1 MAVGNPITELST
13 TGNFVPVTRTLTING
28 VSYDLSA
35 DRSWSI
41 ASPGG
46 GSVTS
51 VAMTVPTGFSV
62 SGSPI
67 TSAGTLAVTFASGY
81 ALPTTVKQSN
91 WDDAYTFVSNFPSQ
105 TGNNGKFLYTS
116 GSVLSWQTA
125 LQNPMTALGDM
136 LFGGV
141 SGAVTVLPG
150 NQFTTRAYLQQVGTG
165 SGSAA
170 PTWGGI
176 VSTDISGQAIT
187 RVNDTNVTLT
197 LTGTPGNSV
206 LNAVGLTLG
215 WSGTLTAGRGGTGTS
230 GVTGIM
236 LGNSTAPVTGIT
248 GIGGQILRANPST
261 GVYEFWTPTY
271 LESPLT
277 LLGQIIYGGAGGQP
291 IALNPNST
299 ANNMYLRSVSS
310 GIPSWASI
318 AGGDIVG
325 AGLTKTDD
333 TNVTLTL
340 GGTPNNSLLRSVSL
354 TMGWTGQL
362 SVPRGGTGV
371 STITGVVIG
380 NGTGVM
386 TGVAGTASQLLRRDA
401 TNSFYE
407 FFTHNFLSN
416 PMTTLSDI
424 IVANAAGAP
433 IRLAANTTA
442 DNLYLRTVSG
452 AIGYAAI
459 QGSHI
464 VGAGIS
470 RTNDTNIQ
478 VTLGGATTDG
488 LLRAVSLTMGW
499 AGTLSATRGGTGTSG
514 LTGIIYG
521 NGASAMTAITGVGGQ
536 ILRIAPITTA
546 YEFWTPTYLDNVMT
560 SLGDTIYGNASGAPV
575 RLAANS
581 TSSNMFLRSVS
592 SGAPSWSAIG
602 GADITGAAITTA
614 NDTNILITASGNTTN
629 ALLRTL
635 TLTAGWTGA
644 LSPQRGGTG
653 ASTLTGVVIGN
664 GIGTMVGVA
673 GTADQLLR
681 RNSANTAY
689 EFFTPTFLSNP
700 MTTLGDII
708 YGNAAGAPLRLG
720 ANATSTNK
728 FLRSVSGG
736 TPSWEELPASV
747 SGSGTANYVAKWASS
762 TALTNSLI
770 YDNGTNVGIGTPAPA
785 YKFVVSNANTV
796 GMEFDPGTIVS
807 GRNRFFSYN
816 RSTSAYV
823 DLEIL
828 ANNVIITPTAN
839 LGIGTAT
846 PAHKLEVVGVI
857 SGGNASATTGSIILQ
872 DTYSA
877 GHLGNIGTMFSS
889 GNFMLGYAV
898 TPSTSSATSFLSSAF
913 VSGVDF
919 ARSSIT
925 LGTDVSIYT
934 GAAQS
939 VAIGSSVTMSER
951 LRLLNSG
958 QLRLLNYTSTSSFS
972 GLTVGYLG
980 FTSTGAITTNAI
992 PGGVSGTQNYLA
1004 KFDST
1009 GLAVTDS
1016 RFIDNGTNF
1025 LLNGASSYVTG
1036 FNLIGDVG
1044 IQSASGQASSII
1056 QRSNQTPTSGTTFGI
1071 LDAYAIT
1078 TGSTYTIGGGIE
1090 FRASQNWNSTSAG
1103 TNIFVQTAP
1112 DNTIAPAD
1120 MFVFLNNG
1128 AVRFIGRT
1136 SNPLSPAAGTMYYNS
1151 SANNMRYY
1159 NGTTW
1164 ITF

>member
-1 MAVGNPITELST
+1 MS
-13 TGNFVPVTRTLTING
+13 
-28 VSYDLSA
+28 
-35 DRSWSI
+35 
-41 ASPGG
+41 
-46 GSVTS
+46 
-51 VAMTVPTGFSV
+51 VPTGFAV

-206 LNAVGLTLG
+206 LNAVGLTMG
-215 WSGTLTAGRGGTGTS
+215 WSGELSAGRGGTGTS
-230 GVTGIM
+230 GVSGIM
-236 LGNSTAPVTGIT
+236 LGNLTAPVTGIT

-261 GVYEFWTPTY
+261 GVYEFWTPNY
-271 LESPLT
+271 LESPFT
-277 LLGQIIYGGAGGQP
+277 QLGQIIYSGAGGQP
-291 IALNPNST
+291 LALNANST
-299 ANNMYLRSVSS
+299 GNNMYLRSISS
-310 GIPSWASI
+310 GTPAWASI
-318 AGGDIVG
+318 QGGDIVG
-325 AGLTKTDD
+325 AGLTSTND
-333 TNVTLTL
+333 TNVQISL

-362 SVPRGGTGV
+362 AVPRGGTGV
-371 STITGVVIG
+371 ATITGVVIG

-386 TGVAGTASQLLRRDA
+386 TGVAGTAGQLIRRDA

-416 PMTTLSDI
+416 PMTTLGDI
-424 IVANAAGAP
+424 IYGNAAGAP
-433 IRLAANTTA
+433 ARLGANATSA
-442 DNLYLRTVSG
+442 NL
-452 AIGYAAI
+452 
-459 QGSHI
+459 
-464 VGAGIS
+464 
-470 RTNDTNIQ
+470 
-478 VTLGGATTDG
+478 
-488 LLRAVSLTMGW
+488 
-499 AGTLSATRGGTGTSG
+499 
-514 LTGIIYG
+514 
-521 NGASAMTAITGVGGQ
+521 
-536 ILRIAPITTA
+536 
-546 YEFWTPTYLDNVMT
+546 
-560 SLGDTIYGNASGAPV
+560 
-575 RLAANS
+575 
-581 TSSNMFLRSVS
+581 FLRSVS
-592 SGAPSWSAIG
+592 SSTPSWSAIG
-602 GADITGAAITTA
+602 GADVTGAAITTA

-681 RNSANTAY
+681 RNSANSAY

-736 TPSWEELPASV
+736 TPSWEEITGFLT
-747 SGSGTANYVAKWASS
+747 GSGTNNYVAKWTPSG
-762 TALTNSLI
+762 TVLGNSQI
-770 YDNGTNVGIGTPAPA
+770 YDNGTGVGVGTASP
-785 YKFVVSNANTV
+785 NTKLHTTGSLTIDDV
-796 GMEFDPGTIVS
+796 LYLQRGSGSLYLPVLNFWNGTGS
-807 GRNRFFSYN
+807 PLAGTKGN
-816 RSTSAYV
+816 
-823 DLEIL
+823 IL
-828 ANNVIITPTAN
+828 ALGNTGGDSLVFVTNATEKTRLTSEGNFGINTQTPT
-839 LGIGTAT
+839 
-846 PAHKLEVVGVI
+846 HKLEVIGVI
-857 SGGNASATTGSIILQ
+857 SAGNTSATNGSIILQ
-872 DTYSA
+872 DNYSF
-877 GHLGNIGTMFSS
+877 GHLGNVGTMYS
-889 GNFMLGYAV
+889 GGNIMMGYGV
-898 TPSTSSATSFLSSAF
+898 TPSTSSATAFLSSTNSPDAIP
-913 VSGVDF
+913 
-919 ARSSIT
+919 RSAIVA
-925 LGTDVSIYT
+925 GENVSIYT
-934 GAAQS
+934 GSAQIVS
-939 VAIGSSVTMSER
+939 IGSSVTMSER
-951 LRLLNSG
+951 LRLLNNG

-972 GLTVGYLG
+972 GLTVGLLG
-980 FTSTGAITTNAI
+980 FTSTGAITTYSI
-992 PGGVSGTQNYLA
+992 PGGVSGTQDYIA

-1009 GLAVTDS
+1009 GVAVANS
-1016 RFIDNGTNF
+1016 RMIDNGTNF

-1036 FNLIGDVG
+1036 FNLIGDIG

-1056 QRSNQTPTSGTTFGI
+1056 QRSNQTPTSGTAFGI

-1078 TGSTYTIGGGIE
+1078 TGSTYQIGGGIE

-1136 SNPLSPAAGTMYYNS
+1136 SNPIGAAAGTMYYNS

>member
-28 VSYDLSA
+28 VSYDLSS

-51 VAMTVPTGFSV
+51 VAMSVPTGFSV

-81 ALPTTVKQSN
+81 ALPTTIKQSN

-215 WSGTLTAGRGGTGTS
+215 WSGTLSAGRGGTGTS
-230 GVTGIM
+230 GVSGIM
-236 LGNSTAPVTGIT
+236 LGNLTAPVTGIT

-261 GVYEFWTPTY
+261 GVYEFWTPNY
-271 LESPLT
+271 LESPFT
-277 LLGQIIYGGAGGQP
+277 QLGQIIYSGAGGQP
-291 IALNPNST
+291 LALNANST
-299 ANNMYLRSVSS
+299 GNNMYLRSISS
-310 GIPSWASI
+310 GTPAWASI
-318 AGGDIVG
+318 QGGDIVG
-325 AGLTKTDD
+325 AGLTSTND
-333 TNVTLTL
+333 TNVQITL
-340 GGTPNNSLLRSVSL
+340 GGTPNNSLLRAVSL

-362 SVPRGGTGV
+362 AVPRGGTGV

-416 PMTTLSDI
+416 PMTSLGDI
-424 IVANAAGAP
+424 IYGNASGAP

-442 DNLYLRTVSG
+442 SNL
-452 AIGYAAI
+452 
-459 QGSHI
+459 
-464 VGAGIS
+464 
-470 RTNDTNIQ
+470 
-478 VTLGGATTDG
+478 
-488 LLRAVSLTMGW
+488 
-499 AGTLSATRGGTGTSG
+499 
-514 LTGIIYG
+514 
-521 NGASAMTAITGVGGQ
+521 
-536 ILRIAPITTA
+536 
-546 YEFWTPTYLDNVMT
+546 
-560 SLGDTIYGNASGAPV
+560 
-575 RLAANS
+575 
-581 TSSNMFLRSVS
+581 FLRSVS
-592 SGAPSWSAIG
+592 SGTPSWSAIG
-602 GADITGAAITTA
+602 GGDVTGAAITTA

-644 LSPQRGGTG
+644 LSPGRGGTG
-653 ASTLTGVVIGN
+653 ASTITGVVIGN

-689 EFFTPTFLSNP
+689 EFFTPTYLSNP

-736 TPSWEELPASV
+736 TPSWEEITGFLT
-747 SGSGTANYVAKWASS
+747 GSGTTNFVPQWTGSS
-762 TALTNSLI
+762 TLGVSALS
-770 YDNGTNVGIGTPAPA
+770 
-785 YKFVVSNANTV
+785 F
-796 GMEFDPGTIVS
+796 VS
-807 GRNRFFSYN
+807 GEANFGSN
-816 RSTSAYV
+816 KLVAGNTSAP
-823 DLEIL
+823 
-828 ANNVIITPTAN
+828 N
-839 LGIGTAT
+839 
-846 PAHKLEVVGVI
+846 
-857 SGGNASATTGSIILQ
+857 GSIMLQ
-872 DTYSA
+872 DNYST
-877 GHLGNIGTMFSS
+877 GHLGNIGTMFSG
-889 GNFMLGYAV
+889 GNLMLGYCV
-898 TPSTSSATSFLSSAF
+898 TPSTSSATAFLSSTGLA
-913 VSGVDF
+913 DF
-919 ARSSIT
+919 PRSSVVV
-925 LGTDVSIYT
+925 GENVSIYT
-934 GAAQS
+934 GAAQTVS
-939 VAIGSSVTMSER
+939 VGSSVTMSER

-958 QLRLLNYTSTSSFS
+958 QLRLLNYTSTASFS

-980 FTSTGAITTNAI
+980 FTSTGAITTNVI
-992 PGGVSGTQNYLA
+992 PGGVSGTQDYLA

-1009 GLAVTDS
+1009 GLAVTNS

-1025 LLNGASSYVTG
+1025 LLNGASAYVTG
-1036 FNLIGDVG
+1036 FNLIGDIA
-1044 IQSASGQASSII
+1044 IQSASGQASSIL
-1056 QRSNQTPTSGTTFGI
+1056 QRSNQTPTSGTSFGI

-1078 TGSTYTIGGGIE
+1078 TGSTYQIGGGIE